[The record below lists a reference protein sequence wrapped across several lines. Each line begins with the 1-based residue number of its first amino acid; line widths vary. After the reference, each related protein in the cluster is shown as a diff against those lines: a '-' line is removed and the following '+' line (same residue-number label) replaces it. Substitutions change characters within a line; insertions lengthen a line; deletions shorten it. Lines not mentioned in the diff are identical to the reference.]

1 MKSCGIMTEE
11 MSATEDQL
19 AGLSSAKRAL
29 LERLRQQANSA
40 AKGSTVIR
48 KRPGGGPAPASFAQ
62 QRLWLVHQLD
72 PQSHLFNVPRGIRLR
87 GQLDVPALERSVNE
101 IVRRHEVLRT
111 VFSGDPA
118 SLVQHAAELPPITL
132 SPIEISLDDAVQHAL
147 AEFSRP
153 FDLETGPVIRGK
165 LWKIADDD
173 HILLL
178 VMHHIVSDAWTAAI
192 LFEELE
198 ALYGA
203 FSAGRS
209 SPLPEL
215 AVQYADYSVWQ
226 REFLS
231 GERLKIEISWWA
243 QRLAGAPPVLPLR
256 TDFPRPS
263 IETSEGGLETALIP
277 RPTLDALRQLAI
289 RESATLYITLLA
301 AYSVLL
307 SRWSGIDD
315 IVVGTDFS
323 NRGHTETEKLIGF
336 FINLLPIR
344 TRVPGNST
352 FRELIAEVKQAALG
366 AYAHPELPF
375 EKLVEELKPERVPS
389 RHPIVQ
395 VLLVMQNIP
404 RPKRE
409 LAGLEVSEF
418 SIPVITSKFDLA
430 VFLEEK
436 PEGLSGQWVYSAA
449 LFKPETIRKMSGRFA
464 KLIDAA
470 LADPDARIASLEMRS
485 EEEIREDEEAER
497 KSKQLKSKKL
507 KMTAPAGIDLSSVR
521 SVK

>member
-1 MKSCGIMTEE
+1 MWDYAEVMKASEE
-11 MSATEDQL
+11 QF
-19 AGLSSAKRAL
+19 AGLSPAKREL
-29 LERLRQQANSA
+29 LERLRRQATSSSSGA
-40 AKGSTVIR
+40 SVIR

-87 GQLDVPALERSVNE
+87 GSLNIAALERALNE

-111 VFSGDPA
+111 VFSGDPGE
-118 SLVQHAAELPPITL
+118 LVQQAVDLPPL
-132 SPIEISLDDAVQHAL
+132 ALPPVEIAIDDAVSHAL

-153 FDLETGPVIRGK
+153 FDLATGPIIRAS

-173 HILLL
+173 HILFL

-192 LFEELE
+192 LFDELE

-203 FSAGRS
+203 FSAGQP

-215 AVQYADYSVWQ
+215 PVQYADYSVWQ
-226 REFLS
+226 REYLS
-231 GERLKIEISWWA
+231 GERLQKELTWWGK
-243 QRLAGAPPVLPLR
+243 QLEGAPPVLTLR
-256 TDFPRPS
+256 VDFPRPS
-263 IETSEGGLETALIP
+263 TETSRGNLETARIAQP
-277 RPTLDALRQLAI
+277 ILDGLRQLAA

-301 AYSVLL
+301 AYTVLL
-307 SRWSGIDD
+307 SRWSGLED

-323 NRGHTETEKLIGF
+323 NRAHTETEKLIGF

-344 TRVPGNST
+344 TRLSGSPT
-352 FRELIAEVKQAALG
+352 FRELIALVKKAALG

-375 EKLVEELKPERVPS
+375 EKLVEELKPERAPS

-418 SIPVITSKFDLA
+418 PIPVITSKFDLA
-430 VFLEEK
+430 VFLEET
-436 PEGLSGQWVYSAA
+436 PEGLAEQWVYSAE
-449 LFKPETIRKMSGRFA
+449 LFTPETIRRMTRRFEN
-464 KLIDAA
+464 LIVAA
-470 LADPDARIASLEMRS
+470 LANPDARISDLEMLD
-485 EEEIREDEEAER
+485 EAEIRERDETDR
-497 KSKQLKSKKL
+497 KSKQIKSNKL
-507 KMTAPAGIDLSSVR
+507 KLTSLKGIDLPSAR